1 MQPCKYL
8 FTPPVKISHYLLVF
22 ELFTDIKNLLS
33 IMPFLSNN
41 YSLVKAICSSCETQ
55 VILTEMMEINKTQ
68 TPNT

>member
-1 MQPCKYL
+1 MQPCKYV
-8 FTPPVKISHYLLVF
+8 FTPTVKISHLLVF

-33 IMPFLSNN
+33 IMSFLSNN

-55 VILTEMMEINKTQ
+55 IILTEMMEINKTR